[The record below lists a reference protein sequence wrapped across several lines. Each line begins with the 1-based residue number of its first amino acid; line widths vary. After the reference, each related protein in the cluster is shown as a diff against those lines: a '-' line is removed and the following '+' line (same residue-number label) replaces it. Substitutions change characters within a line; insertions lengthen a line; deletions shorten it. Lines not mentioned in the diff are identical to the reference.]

1 MSTIVVET
9 LLGVPIE
16 GGMLICGSVDWIL
29 FVTKVSLTNALM
41 LRDQFLSS
49 YASHA
54 EEILT

>member
-9 LLGVPIE
+9 LLGVPID

-41 LRDQFLSS
+41 LRDQFPEL
-49 YASHA
+49 
-54 EEILT
+54 ICKPC